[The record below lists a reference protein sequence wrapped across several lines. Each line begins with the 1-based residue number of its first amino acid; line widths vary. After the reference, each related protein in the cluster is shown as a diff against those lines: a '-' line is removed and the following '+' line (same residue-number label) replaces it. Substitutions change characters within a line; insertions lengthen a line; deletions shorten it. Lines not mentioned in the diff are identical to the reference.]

1 MENFSNE
8 AYYLF
13 FSTLSNRTRLAIIDV
28 LKEGPKNISEIS
40 EALEQDETTVAYN
53 LKRLEHSALLRSEGS
68 GKEKLY
74 SLNMEIVEPLSELLA
89 FHTNKYCPRSQE
101 LYTSRKTQGVYEKR
115 SCKRDIY
122 RTRMI
127 PLTRLNYK
135 RKKVC
140 HFCPNFPIRNS
151 L

>member
-28 LKEGPKNISEIS
+28 LKEGPKNISGIS
-40 EALEQDETTVAYN
+40 KALEQDETTVAYN
-53 LKRLEHSALLRSEGS
+53 LNRLEHSALLRSAGS

-89 FHTNKYCPRSQE
+89 FHTSKYCPS
-101 LYTSRKTQGVYEKR
+101 LKNCIPPEKL
-115 SCKRDIY
+115 KEY
-122 RTRMI
+122 M
-127 PLTRLNYK
+127 
-135 RKKVC
+135 KKEAAKETFIE
-140 HFCPNFPIRNS
+140 HA
-151 L
+151 